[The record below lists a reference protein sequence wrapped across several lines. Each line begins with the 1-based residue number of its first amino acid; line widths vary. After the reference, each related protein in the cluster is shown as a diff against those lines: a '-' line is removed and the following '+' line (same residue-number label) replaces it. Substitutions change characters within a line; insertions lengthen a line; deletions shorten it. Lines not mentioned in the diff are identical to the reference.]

1 MGVCVKG
8 ILISRQADNC
18 CARSWRQFLKSPIW
32 LTVEGFHRSSVLGES
47 DLNKDLFSVGFGLH
61 RLLFRVGGWS
71 LKTHLLVS
79 LVICFSQVPCISASW
94 KTGSA
99 RVYLRQMDKIKIS
112 PVNLHSVS
120 TQLTQ
125 VRGSGD

>member
-1 MGVCVKG
+1 M
-8 ILISRQADNC
+8 
-18 CARSWRQFLKSPIW
+18 
-32 LTVEGFHRSSVLGES
+32 LGES

-71 LKTHLLVS
+71 LKTNLLVS
-79 LVICFSQVPCISASW
+79 PVICFSQVPCISASW

-99 RVYLRQMDKIKIS
+99 RLYLCQMDKIKKT

-125 VRGSGD
+125 VMESGD